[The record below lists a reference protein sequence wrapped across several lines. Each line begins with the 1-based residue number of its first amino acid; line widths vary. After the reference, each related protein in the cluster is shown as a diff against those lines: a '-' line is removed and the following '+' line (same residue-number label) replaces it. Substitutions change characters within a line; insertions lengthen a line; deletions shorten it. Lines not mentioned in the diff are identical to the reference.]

1 MKHLQIIRNLHRGK
15 FNFVM
20 KIGLWLDELIIVK
33 EFKFILIEEQ
43 NLQHIVLSF
52 IGLVPQSRSGRR
64 FKINSLHSVVFLR
77 KTLYGSSV
85 WWSYKQF

>member
-1 MKHLQIIRNLHRGK
+1 MKHLQTIRNLHRGK

-43 NLQHIVLSF
+43 TFTTYCVIF
-52 IGLVPQSRSGRR
+52 YW
-64 FKINSLHSVVFLR
+64 
-77 KTLYGSSV
+77 T
-85 WWSYKQF
+85 